1 MLFWCLILVVFA
13 FLSLSIDIGWLSF
26 SVFRHIWD
34 LLLLGLGVMLFVR
47 VKGKENQG
55 LLEHLEIQIDDLSHR
70 IENQRTEAIWRNI
83 DDLEKRMRKIENR
96 LNGQ

>member
-1 MLFWCLILVVFA
+1 
-13 FLSLSIDIGWLSF
+13 
-26 SVFRHIWD
+26 
-34 LLLLGLGVMLFVR
+34 MLFVR

-70 IENQRTEAIWRNI
+70 IENQRTETIWRNI